1 MNDHKDVPQGLKPSC
16 RVARCGTAEA
26 VPFVQGTFPSEHG
39 TRRTGVETAGL
50 STTLPRISCK
60 CWVALANIMRLSLK
74 KGAHAALSSG
84 AWQEIRVRSG
94 RDDKSVV
101 GRDSTFPG
109 KVSGTADPSAPP
121 RFPVE
126 TCGFGQLLV
135 VLLRENHIS
144 GTGESGEVGNPGT
157 LGMTKGRANVPWKV
171 AAGPMRYAF
180 QDL

>member
-1 MNDHKDVPQGLKPSC
+1 MTIAPK
-16 RVARCGTAEA
+16 
-26 VPFVQGTFPSEHG
+26 
-39 TRRTGVETAGL
+39 
-50 STTLPRISCK
+50 
-60 CWVALANIMRLSLK
+60 
-74 KGAHAALSSG
+74 
-84 AWQEIRVRSG
+84 SG
-94 RDDKSVV
+94 RRGLLR
-101 GRDSTFPG
+101 GRAYAGGREICCGESE
-109 KVSGTADPSAPP
+109 TADPSAPP

-135 VLLRENHIS
+135 VLFRENHIS

>member
-94 RDDKSVV
+94 RDDKSV
-101 GRDSTFPG
+101 RDEIPRFQEGS
-109 KVSGTADPSAPP
+109 VELQIPP
-121 RFPVE
+121 R
-126 TCGFGQLLV
+126 
-135 VLLRENHIS
+135 HA
-144 GTGESGEVGNPGT
+144 GTGRLPQISC
-157 LGMTKGRANVPWKV
+157 R
-171 AAGPMRYAF
+171 
-180 QDL
+180 DLWLRPTACGSL